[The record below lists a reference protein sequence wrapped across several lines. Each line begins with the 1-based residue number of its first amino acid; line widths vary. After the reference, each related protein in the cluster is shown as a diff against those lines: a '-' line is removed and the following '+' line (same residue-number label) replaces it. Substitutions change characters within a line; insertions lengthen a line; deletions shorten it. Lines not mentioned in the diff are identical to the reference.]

1 MTRPTLQPEGPSR
14 RPSVAAEAARRT
26 RLPLAWPLTLV
37 FAAALVALS
46 AQVAIPVPGSP
57 VPMTLQPLAVILV
70 GGLFGAAAGA
80 GALVLYLTVG
90 AFGAPVFAPAGP
102 GGLAQL
108 FGPTGGYLLAMPI
121 AAALVGRLAQ
131 RGRFLRSVL
140 AAGAGLAVIHVGG
153 WAQLTLLTG
162 DPARALALG
171 TLPFLAQDGLKV
183 MLAGLVLWR
192 GHHALRL
199 RS

>member
-1 MTRPTLQPEGPSR
+1 MTRPSLHPEGPSR
-14 RPSVAAEAARRT
+14 RASVAAEAAPRA
-26 RLPLAWPLTLV
+26 RLTLAWPLTLIV
-37 FAAALVALS
+37 AAALVALS
-46 AQVAIPVPGSP
+46 ARVAIPVPGSP
-57 VPMTLQPLAVILV
+57 VPMTLQPLAVVLV
-70 GGLFGAAAGA
+70 GGLFGAAAGT
-80 GALVLYLTVG
+80 GALLLYLTVG
-90 AFGAPVFAPAGP
+90 AFGAPVFSPMGP

-131 RGRFLRSVL
+131 RGRLLRSVL

-162 DPARALALG
+162 DPARALAIG
-171 TLPFLAQDGLKV
+171 TLPFLAQDGLKL

>member
-14 RPSVAAEAARRT
+14 RPSVAVEAARRT

-37 FAAALVALS
+37 IAAALVALS

-70 GGLFGAAAGA
+70 GGMFGAAAGA

-90 AFGAPVFAPAGP
+90 AFGVPVFAPAGP

-140 AAGAGLAVIHVGG
+140 AAGAGLAVIHAGG

-171 TLPFLAQDGLKV
+171 TIPFLAQDGLKV

>member
-14 RPSVAAEAARRT
+14 RPSVAVEAARRT

-70 GGLFGAAAGA
+70 GGLFGSAVGA

-90 AFGAPVFAPAGP
+90 AFGAPVFAPPGP

-171 TLPFLAQDGLKV
+171 TIPFLAQDGLKV

>member
-1 MTRPTLQPEGPSR
+1 MPRPSLHPEGPSR
-14 RPSVAAEAARRT
+14 RASVAAEAVPRT
-26 RLPLAWPLTLV
+26 RVTLAWPLTLIV
-37 FAAALVALS
+37 AAALVALS
-46 AQVAIPVPGSP
+46 ARVAIPVPGSP

-80 GALVLYLTVG
+80 GALLLYLTVG
-90 AFGAPVFAPAGP
+90 AFGAPVFAPIGP

-131 RGRFLRSVL
+131 RGRLLRSIL
-140 AAGAGLAVIHVGG
+140 AAGAGLAVLHVGG

-162 DPARALALG
+162 DPERALALG

-183 MLAGLVLWR
+183 ILAGLVLWR